1 MPGGPHVVLREGD
14 LTGAVLVDVD
24 DERRAQHTL
33 HRLAVQGLGTVGA
46 VGLQHLA
53 VGVGQQRE
61 AEVLHLSEAGELLR
75 AVGGDA
81 HHLVAGLGEVTQG
94 RVEIDSLDRA
104 PGCHGGRVEV
114 DDDPS
119 AGKATQGH
127 RALVGVQKGEGWG
140 GVAGMK
146 LGHAPTLIHP
156 DDRGRLAAAAG
167 GRGIGWAGQAAV
179 ATLEETMANP
189 IVRTREDIEADIEAA
204 RQRLAGNVES
214 LINQVHPKAI
224 VANTVADARAFA
236 EGTFDQAKAQVV
248 DERGNLRTERVALLA
263 AAAGGAVT
271 FILVVRSI
279 LKGR

>member
-1 MPGGPHVVLREGD
+1 M
-14 LTGAVLVDVD
+14 
-24 DERRAQHTL
+24 Q
-33 HRLAVQGLGTVGA
+33 
-46 VGLQHLA
+46 
-53 VGVGQQRE
+53 
-61 AEVLHLSEAGELLR
+61 
-75 AVGGDA
+75 
-81 HHLVAGLGEVTQG
+81 
-94 RVEIDSLDRA
+94 
-104 PGCHGGRVEV
+104 
-114 DDDPS
+114 
-119 AGKATQGH
+119 
-127 RALVGVQKGEGWG
+127 
-140 GVAGMK
+140 
-146 LGHAPTLIHP
+146 LGHGPTLIHGN
-156 DDRGRLAAAAG
+156 DRGRLAAAAG
-167 GRGIGWAGQAAV
+167 GRGIGWAEQAAV
-179 ATLEETMANP
+179 ATLEETMADP